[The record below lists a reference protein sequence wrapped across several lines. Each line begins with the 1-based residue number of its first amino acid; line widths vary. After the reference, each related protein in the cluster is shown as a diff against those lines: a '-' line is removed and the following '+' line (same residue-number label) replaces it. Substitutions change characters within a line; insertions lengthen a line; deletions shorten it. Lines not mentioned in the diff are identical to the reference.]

1 MASRVY
7 LHVGLPKTGTTYLQS
22 VLWANKRALAEQGI
36 LVPGRRPV
44 DHMWATLV
52 VRERPGLSSRRPQ
65 ARTSWAR
72 ILEQVHAHEG
82 PAIISHEFFGAAS
95 AEQAARAIADLGC
108 EVHVVVTARDML
120 TVVASY
126 WQEYVKHGF
135 RRIPLDAFP
144 PAGGGSGEW
153 TWDALDLEQVVRR
166 WGAGI
171 PPEHMHL
178 LVLPGKE
185 APRDALWLSFAAI
198 VGIERAEAFDLEQAR
213 ENSSL
218 GVVEAEL
225 MRRICDGL
233 EDFDNAMDRGV
244 WLRSYLAHRH
254 LVPRQGSRPRP
265 SPERV
270 AELRARADRA
280 VSWLATSGSDIHG
293 DLERLR
299 VTGEPAGRDPA
310 SVTADELLDASA
322 TVARGMLADM
332 RATRQENNRL
342 TARIAELEAAAEA
355 ADAAR
360 WSRRARRAVRR
371 ALPRRS

>member
-7 LHVGLPKTGTTYLQS
+7 LHVGLPKTGTTYVQS
-22 VLWANKRALAEQGI
+22 VLWANKRTLAEQGI
-36 LVPGRRPV
+36 LLPGRRPV

-52 VRERPGLSSRRPQ
+52 VRERPDLSSRRPQ
-65 ARTSWAR
+65 ARTSWTR

-135 RRIPLDAFP
+135 HAIPLDTFP
-144 PAGGGSGEW
+144 PAGGGSSEW

-166 WGAGI
+166 WGAAL
-171 PPEHMHL
+171 PPEQVHL
-178 LVLPGKE
+178 LVVPGKE

-198 VGIERAEAFDLEQAR
+198 VGIERAETFDLAR
-213 ENSSL
+213 ARDNSSL

-225 MRRICDGL
+225 MRRICHGL
-233 EDFDNAMDRGV
+233 EDFESAMDRGV

-265 SPERV
+265 SAERV

-280 VSWLATSGSDIHG
+280 VAWLSTSGHDVHG
-293 DLERLR
+293 ELERLR
-299 VTGEPAGRDPA
+299 VPGDPVGREPA
-310 SVTADELLDASA
+310 SVTTDELLDAST

-342 TARIAELEAAAEA
+342 TARVAELEAAAEA
-355 ADAAR
+355 AEAAR

-371 ALPRRS
+371 ALPRRT